1 MTGMDSDHYQIL
13 RDCLNDERDV
23 DQSTFSSLAILTE
36 RLEQLKRL
44 DRIFDSVEF
53 APAVKKL
60 LRCKTAVTV

>member
-1 MTGMDSDHYQIL
+1 MDSDHYQIL

-44 DRIFDSVEF
+44 DRIFGSVEF